1 MEGFFGEFVKQW
13 LCQRPGNL
21 ADYKEVRSVD
31 GSKAPKKAAI
41 LQPAD
46 FYQEL
51 WAFCEWREN
60 KCRGTGANSIEVDF
74 MDGAGRY
81 PFYCNSFNFDDELLN
96 VTAVATKTFWFSLQR
111 GIRFKYTYY

>member
-1 MEGFFGEFVKQW
+1 MAHYGLILSLRPSGYPQFGGEMEGFFGEFVKQW

-41 LQPAD
+41 LQPVD

-60 KCRGTGANSIEVDF
+60 KCREREPIQSRSPLWR
-74 MDGAGRY
+74 GRTVS
-81 PFYCNSFNFDDELLN
+81 PSMPNPLTTMLS
-96 VTAVATKTFWFSLQR
+96 SSP
-111 GIRFKYTYY
+111 